1 MVMRRLVES
10 LALALT
16 LSCTGNTGPQGPAG
30 PVGPQGPAGAQGPAG
45 TPGGPAGPEGPAGPQ
60 GPAGTQGA
68 PGAIGATGPQGPAGT
83 QGAPGAIGAT
93 GPQGPAGSSYTDAQA
108 QAAVTW
114 ATVAPSVGNSAV
126 WPGTIPWASVTG
138 APGSAIRKAVITNTT
153 PSTWTVPAGVTKVFV
168 TMVGGGGGG
177 LTGANASGQTYCTPG
192 AGGAAGELKLFQEI
206 TVTPGTPIVVG
217 AGAGG
222 VSGAPGNQS
231 QFGTVVA
238 SGGAV
243 GGAGRAGVALTQIG
257 NPVLFIAANGT
268 GTMFGEGGVG
278 GQTSVATSGA
288 SASGGNGVGFGAG
301 GGGGVCTT
309 GGSGAPGIVVIEW

>member
-1 MVMRRLVES
+1 MRRLVES

-45 TPGGPAGPEGPAGPQ
+45 TPGGPAGPEGPA
-60 GPAGTQGA
+60 
-68 PGAIGATGPQGPAGT
+68 GPQGPAGT

-243 GGAGRAGVALTQIG
+243 GGAGRPGFALTQNG

-278 GQTSVATSGA
+278 GQTSAATSGA
-288 SASGGNGVGFGAG
+288 VATPARCASLARRAQVDAKR
-301 GGGGVCTT
+301 
-309 GGSGAPGIVVIEW
+309 W